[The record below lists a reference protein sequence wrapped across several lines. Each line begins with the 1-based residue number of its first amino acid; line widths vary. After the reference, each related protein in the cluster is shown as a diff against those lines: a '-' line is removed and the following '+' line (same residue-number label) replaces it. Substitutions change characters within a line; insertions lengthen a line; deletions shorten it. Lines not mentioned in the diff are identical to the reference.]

1 MTRSDAMVEID
12 NKARVVGSS
21 EIEVSATPELV
32 WAVLTDIGRWPSW
45 NPAVASVSFEE
56 GFEEGSQFRWKA
68 GPGTITSTIRDVDAP
83 RRTAWT
89 GTSLGIQA
97 IHVHTLEP
105 RSGGTLVRT
114 EESYAGL
121 LASIL
126 RGPLRRMLDRT
137 LQGELEH
144 LKAEAERQDRQA

>member
-1 MTRSDAMVEID
+1 MVEID
-12 NKARVVGSS
+12 KGARVVASS
-21 EIEVSATPELV
+21 ELEVAAAPELV
-32 WAVLTDIGRWPSW
+32 WAVLTEIEHWPRW
-45 NPAVASVSFEE
+45 NPAVESVSIDG
-56 GFEEGSQFRWKA
+56 GFEEGSEFRWKA

-89 GTSLGIQA
+89 GTSFGIKA

-105 RSGGTLVRT
+105 RNCGTLVRT

-121 LASIL
+121 VASLL
-126 RGPLRRMLDRT
+126 RRPLRRMLDRT

-144 LKAEAERQDRQA
+144 LKAEAERQGRRA